1 MYLSIQNEAIFVAD
15 SHYNEKNKEFL
26 LFLKKI
32 ESKEILCSQL
42 FLMGDMIDFISGE
55 SRYFV
60 QQNYQVIEL
69 LNKLSKDIQIVYLE
83 GNHDYNLKSIF
94 PNINVIKRE
103 NQPLLAKLENNQTI
117 SLSHGDNF
125 INWKYDLYC
134 KIIRNTFFLQFM
146 NLIDINFFISKKIEN
161 TLVNKNIC
169 HKMNNFKQIVEKRI
183 KNYNTDI
190 VIEGH
195 YHQGDI
201 YNINNKK
208 YVNIPSLCC
217 QKEYVK
223 IKDLEFEKVNLCTL
237 F

>member
-55 SRYFV
+55 SRYFIK
-60 QQNYQVIEL
+60 QNYQVIEL

-117 SLSHGDNF
+117 SLSQGDNF